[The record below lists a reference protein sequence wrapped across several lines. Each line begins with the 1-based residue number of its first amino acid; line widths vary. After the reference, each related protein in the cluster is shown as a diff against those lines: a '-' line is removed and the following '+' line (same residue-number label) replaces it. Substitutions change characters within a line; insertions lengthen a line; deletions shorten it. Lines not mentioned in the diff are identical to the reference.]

1 MLEGKTPLGFGVALP
16 SDTTDYYLVVRGYIE
31 AEA

>member
-1 MLEGKTPLGFGVALP
+1 MLEGKTPLGFGVLP
-16 SDTTDYYLVVRGYIE
+16 SDTTDYYLLVRGYIE